1 MMSLFTQRV
10 PFGYAAGAH
19 EAELAAY
26 ADRVIAR
33 LGTAAPGFTDSILH
47 RQVTGP
53 HRMQEEYGLV
63 GGTIFHG
70 ELTLD
75 QMYHARPAR
84 GRR

>member
-33 LGTAAPGFTDSILH
+33 LETVAPGFADSILH

-53 HRMQEEYGLV
+53 HRMQEDGLADGNIV
-63 GGTIFHG
+63 HG
-70 ELTLD
+70 ELTLG

-84 GRR
+84 RRR